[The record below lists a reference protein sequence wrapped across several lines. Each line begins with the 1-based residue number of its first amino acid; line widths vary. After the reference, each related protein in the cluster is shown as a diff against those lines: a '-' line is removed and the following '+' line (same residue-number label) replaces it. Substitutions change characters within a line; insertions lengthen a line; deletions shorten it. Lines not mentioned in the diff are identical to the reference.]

1 MGEYSNAKIDGEK
14 IVKFHHNY
22 IIIRPGAIYGPDIN
36 GKFDN
41 RTLALINELEKEEE
55 VERTE
60 NLYNTFVK
68 VDELAIAI
76 KKLIEIDYKGII
88 NLGPKTK
95 ESYYNFFV
103 KVAKNL
109 NLNST
114 LIKSNTLTDDDIW
127 ENDRCLDLS
136 LDTSKARRLLG
147 DIFSDI

>member
-1 MGEYSNAKIDGEK
+1 M
-14 IVKFHHNY
+14 
-22 IIIRPGAIYGPDIN
+22 
-36 GKFDN
+36 
-41 RTLALINELEKEEE
+41 
-55 VERTE
+55 
-60 NLYNTFVK
+60 YNTFVK